1 MEQQFLGKISYG
13 LFLLTTKKDGKD
25 YGCIVNTVMQVT
37 EEPCRI
43 LLSVNRK
50 HLTHEMLEAS
60 GQMAVSVLSQDA
72 SKELIAQF
80 GYQSGRDADKFDG
93 TFAFAG
99 AQNGCLYLTSMANA
113 FFAGSVVDRM
123 HLETH
128 TVFVCQLNEGKELS
142 EEPSLTYEEYRR
154 RIRTEAAQAQQSDA
168 PEKSGFRCT
177 VCGYIYEGESLPDGY
192 ICPVC
197 KHGSSVFEPIV
208 QKITDT
214 TPVRQA
220 PGGERTLAGTK
231 TEANLVAAFA
241 GESEARNKYTYFAE
255 VAKNEG
261 YEQIAAIFEETAANE
276 KEHAKLWFTALGLL
290 GGTTSNLQAGIQGE
304 NYEWTDMYKRFAE
317 EAEQEGFTE
326 LAARFR
332 LVGEVERAHEERY
345 KKLLDNVE
353 MRKVFAKAE
362 QTMWICRNCG
372 HLVVGREAPE
382 VCAVCG
388 KPQAY
393 FEQKAMNY

>member
-1 MEQQFLGKISYG
+1 MEQQVLSKISYG

-43 LLSVNRK
+43 LVSVNRK

-93 TFAFAG
+93 TFAFHG
-99 AQNGCLYLTSMANA
+99 AQNGCGYLASMANA
-113 FFAGSVVDRM
+113 YLAGSVVDRM
-123 HLETH
+123 HLESH
-128 TVFVCQLNEGKELS
+128 TVFVCQLTEGKLLS
-142 EEPSLTYEEYRR
+142 EQPSLTYGEYQE
-154 RIRTEAAQAQQSDA
+154 RIRTAAAQAQQESEA
-168 PEKSGFRCT
+168 PVKSGFRCT
-177 VCGYIYEGESLPDGY
+177 VCGYIYEGDKLPDGY

-197 KHGSSVFEPIV
+197 KHGSSVFEPIC
-208 QKITDT
+208 QKITET

-220 PGGERTLAGTK
+220 PGVRPLAGTK

-241 GESEARNKYTYFAE
+241 GESQARNKYTYFAD
-255 VAKNEG
+255 VARGEG
-261 YEQIAAIFEETAANE
+261 YQQIAAIFEETAANE
-276 KEHAKLWFTALGLL
+276 QEHAKLWFTALGLL

-304 NYEWTDMYKRFAE
+304 NYEWTDMYRRFAE
-317 EAEQEGFTE
+317 EAEEEGFTE

-353 MRKVFAKAE
+353 MKKVFAKAE
-362 QTMWICRNCG
+362 QTMWICRSCG

-382 VCAVCG
+382 ICPVCG